1 MTQYPDET
9 IAASRGRSVLHAS
22 AAGAVFQGV
31 YALSQFVILAVLLRY
46 IGPERFGMWTTV
58 WSIGAWAMITH
69 FGINHALLTELGRC
83 AMADRDRAGR
93 VLTTAVL
100 GVGTLT
106 VMLVALALIVGRW
119 LPWSAILNVQDNQAV
134 REAAPVAVAALAMAL
149 AGVPLSMGG
158 AALLAVQRGGASYLA
173 QTAAHL
179 LCATAVAIGV
189 WYEQPLAVLTVFAF
203 SPPILAGIMQWLL
216 LLRGPNALCLGRW
229 DVSIA
234 QGLFAAGIIFFL
246 MELLGIAMMQTGPL
260 IIAQRLGA
268 QAVTPYAGMFRLIG
282 LLLAIFSVIMLAYWP
297 AFADAGEQGD
307 HRWFSRAMRWS
318 FNKTLG
324 VWVLG
329 AAGIYLLGDP
339 FIHWWLGP
347 EAMPTTSLKLWMIVF
362 VGLQGVFLWL
372 TTPLKGL
379 GRLRVQIISGAAMTC
394 LFVPLAVWLC
404 GHYGAAGVPMA
415 QSIVILLIGLP
426 FNAIALRRAVADLPQ
441 SDQALGDAT

>member
-1 MTQYPDET
+1 LTQYPDDH

-22 AAGAVFQGV
+22 AAGAVFQGI

-46 IGPERFGMWTTV
+46 IGAERFGMWTTV

-83 AMADRDRAGR
+83 AMTDRDRAGR

-106 VMLVALALIVGRW
+106 VVLVALAVLVGGW
-119 LPWSAILNVQDNQAV
+119 LPWSAILNVQDSQAV
-134 REAAPVAVAALAMAL
+134 REAAPVTVVALAMAL
-149 AGVPLSMGG
+149 AGVPLSIGG

-173 QTAAHL
+173 QTAAHI
-179 LCATAVAIGV
+179 LCVVAVVIGV
-189 WYEQPLAVLTVFAF
+189 RNEQPLTTLTVYAF
-203 SPPILAGIMQWLL
+203 SPPILAGVMQWLL
-216 LLRGPNALCLGRW
+216 LLRGPAAVRLGRW
-229 DVSIA
+229 DAGIA
-234 QGLFAAGIIFFL
+234 RGLFAAGAVFFI

-260 IIAQRLGA
+260 IIAQCLGA

-282 LLLAIFSVIMLAYWP
+282 LLLAIYSVIMLAYWP
-297 AFADAGEQGD
+297 AFADAGQQGD
-307 HRWFSRAMRWS
+307 HHWFGRAMRWS

-324 VWVLG
+324 VWLLG
-329 AAGIYLLGDP
+329 AAGIYLFGDA

-347 EAMPTTSLKLWMIVF
+347 EAMPTTSLKIWMIVF

-394 LFVPLAVWLC
+394 LFIPLAVWLC
-404 GHYGAAGVPMA
+404 GDYGAAGIPIA

-426 FNAIALRRAVADLPQ
+426 FNAFALRRAVVDLPQ
-441 SDQALGDAT
+441 SGGTRGDVA